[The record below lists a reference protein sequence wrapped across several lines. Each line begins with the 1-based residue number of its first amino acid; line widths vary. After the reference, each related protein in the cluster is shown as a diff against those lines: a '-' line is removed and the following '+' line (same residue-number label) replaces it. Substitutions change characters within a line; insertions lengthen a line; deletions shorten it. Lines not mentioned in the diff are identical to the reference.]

1 MSHKFSL
8 QKRDNQN
15 KTFFH
20 SLHSLHKLIII
31 FCWSKRIADLKKPTM
46 IPYGKKERKISLP
59 RPLK

>member
-20 SLHSLHKLIII
+20 SLHLLHKLIII
-31 FCWSKRIADLKKPTM
+31 FCWSKRIADLKKP
-46 IPYGKKERKISLP
+46 IYV
-59 RPLK
+59 